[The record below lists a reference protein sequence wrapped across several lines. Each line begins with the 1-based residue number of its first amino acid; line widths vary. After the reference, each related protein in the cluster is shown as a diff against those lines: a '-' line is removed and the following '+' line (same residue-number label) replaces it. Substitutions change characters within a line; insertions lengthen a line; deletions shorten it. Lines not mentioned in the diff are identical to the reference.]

1 MLHFRPDSLC
11 LSFFDDDSISDFDAQ
26 QAAHFFRENN
36 AVVREPVFLP
46 GYPVL
51 KPPIP
56 NMVIKNRF
64 LYRNRFL
71 RVDFHVKFKC
81 LHRIPI
87 RSSRI
92 RLPSFGASGRISCAG
107 FSLSSL

>member
-51 KPPIP
+51 KP
-56 NMVIKNRF
+56 
-64 LYRNRFL
+64 
-71 RVDFHVKFKC
+71 D
-81 LHRIPI
+81 I
-87 RSSRI
+87 R
-92 RLPSFGASGRISCAG
+92 
-107 FSLSSL
+107 